1 MRRPQEA
8 VKAPNLATQL
18 VEIEEQYSAL
28 LDTIQKME
36 DSCCTIREAY
46 QKMTSLDFGVDG
58 CKIGRYI
65 QERMS
70 RNDIN
75 CIVKMGR
82 GDISPHLYRLLS
94 NSQATS
100 ASVERSFSILRK
112 LLARDRNF
120 KDDNLRYYLMMKY
133 NTA

>member
-1 MRRPQEA
+1 
-8 VKAPNLATQL
+8 
-18 VEIEEQYSAL
+18 
-28 LDTIQKME
+28 
-36 DSCCTIREAY
+36 
-46 QKMTSLDFGVDG
+46 MTSLDFGVDG
-58 CKIGRYI
+58 CQIGRYI

-82 GDISPHLYRLLS
+82 GDISPHFYSLRS

-100 ASVERSFSILRK
+100 ASAERSFSILRK
-112 LLARDRNF
+112 RLARDRNF
-120 KDDNLRYYLMMKY
+120 KDDNVRHYLMLKY